1 MTREYI
7 GRITLDELLQITDFD
22 SVRINWLAPF
32 AEGRDV
38 SIEIDYGVVTSEYT
52 LGLRHD
58 ETIRF
63 SEWLVEAANR

>member
-1 MTREYI
+1 MREYI

-22 SVRINWLAPF
+22 SARINWLAPF

-52 LGLRHD
+52 LELRHD
-58 ETIRF
+58 ETMRF
-63 SEWLVEAANR
+63 SEWLAGVVRR